1 MISCNKHRGD
11 QRSLRKNVEI
21 IMSIETFDLKETVV
35 ENKFVG
41 LWRLLKGYHLIYVI
55 AIVSVGVA
63 ALAQT
68 GIYYFLGYFVDE
80 ILPAANLR
88 QLLPWVALGFVA
100 LATLQGL
107 FTFAGGRLAAKV
119 SEKAALRIRNFLYD
133 HIQRLTFTYH
143 DNMQTGELLQ
153 RATSDVDMVRRLF
166 AEQTVGIGRIVL
178 LFFVNFAALLTID
191 VKLAFLSVAIIPIV
205 LLISYFFFI
214 KVGEAYEHFQEQEA
228 TLSNR
233 LQENLAGVRVVKAF
247 ARQSFEKDMFE
258 GENKEKYRRGRR
270 LTTMH
275 AVFWP
280 ATDLLCGAQML
291 LGFYLGARMAI
302 DGAMTAG
309 DYIAYVGFVTQI
321 IWPIRNLGRLIAD
334 VSTGFVSYGRI
345 LQIVRQEQ
353 EPITVGKH
361 RPEQPVRGAVRFE
374 DVGFT
379 YEGED
384 DQVLHHLSFA
394 AEPGQ
399 VVALL
404 GGTGSGKT
412 SLVNLLPRFYEYT
425 YGRILLDDVELKDYP
440 RDYLRAQIGIVMQ
453 EPFLFSLTIRENITY
468 GVTRDVTEAEI
479 ETAARAAAVHDV
491 IQSFPKGYDTMVGE
505 RGVTLSGGQKQR
517 VTLARTFLRN
527 PRLLILD
534 DATSSVD
541 TETEAEIR
549 SALDRLMESR
559 TTFLIAHRIQSV
571 MNADLVLVLENGRI
585 VQRGTHDTLVNVPG
599 TYQRIY
605 DLQSR
610 IEDEL
615 EADLSTVAVANGHV
629 SQSNGYRKLPQ
640 AGD

>member
-1 MISCNKHRGD
+1 MKMEMFN
-11 QRSLRKNVEI
+11 
-21 IMSIETFDLKETVV
+21 LKETVV

-41 LWRLLKGYHLIYVI
+41 LWRLLKGYQLIYVI
-55 AIVSVGVA
+55 ALLGIGLA

-68 GIYYFLGYFVDE
+68 GIYFFLGYFVDT
-80 ILPAANLR
+80 ILPSENML
-88 QLLPWVALGFVA
+88 QQLPWVALGFVG

-107 FTFAGGRLAAKV
+107 FTFSGGRLAAKT
-119 SEKAALRIRNFLYD
+119 SEKAVLRIRNFLYD

-153 RATSDVDMVRRLF
+153 RSTSDVDAVRRLF
-166 AEQTVGIGRIVL
+166 AEQTIGIGRIVM
-178 LFFVNFAALLTID
+178 LFIVNFIALLTIN
-191 VKLAFLSVAIIPIV
+191 VKLAFLSVVVIPVV
-205 LLISYFFFI
+205 LIISYFFFV

-247 ARQSFEKDMFE
+247 ARQVFEIEMFE
-258 GENKEKYRRGRR
+258 GENQEKYRRGRR
-270 LTTMH
+270 LTSMH

-280 ATDLLCGAQML
+280 STDVLCGMQML
-291 LGFYLGARMAI
+291 LGFYLGGRMAI
-302 DGAMTAG
+302 DGSITTGM
-309 DYIAYVGFVTQI
+309 YLSYVGYVTQI

-334 VSTGFVSYGRI
+334 VSTGLVSYGRI
-345 LQIVRQEQ
+345 LQIVRQDR
-353 EPITVGKH
+353 EPLTVGSH
-361 RPEQPVRGAVRFE
+361 RPDKPVRGAVHFE
-374 DVGFT
+374 QVNFT
-379 YEGED
+379 YEGEEE
-384 DQVLHHLSFA
+384 QVLHDISFNV
-394 AEPGQ
+394 ESGQ

-425 YGRILLDDVELKDYP
+425 DGRILLDDVELKEYP
-440 RDYLRAQIGIVMQ
+440 RDYLREQIGIVMQ
-453 EPFLFSLTIRENITY
+453 EPFLFSLTIRDNITY
-468 GVTRDVTEAEI
+468 GVTREVTEAEI

-491 IQSFPKGYDTMVGE
+491 ILSFPNGYETKVGE

-615 EADLSTVAVANGHV
+615 EADLSAVAMNDRA
-629 SQSNGYRKLPQ
+629 NGYHKLPQ

>member
-1 MISCNKHRGD
+1 MK
-11 QRSLRKNVEI
+11 
-21 IMSIETFDLKETVV
+21 METFNLKETVV

-41 LWRLLKGYHLIYVI
+41 LWRLLRGYQLIYVV
-55 AIVSVGVA
+55 AILAIGLA

-68 GIYYFLGYFVDE
+68 GIYYFLGYFVDT
-80 ILPAANLR
+80 ILPQESML
-88 QLLPWVALGFVA
+88 QQLPWVALGFVG
-100 LATLQGL
+100 LATMQGL
-107 FTFAGGRLAAKV
+107 FTFAGGRLAAKT
-119 SEKAALRIRNFLYD
+119 SEKAVLRIRNFLYD
-133 HIQRLTFTYH
+133 HIQRLSFTYH

-153 RATSDVDMVRRLF
+153 RATSDVDAVRRLY

-178 LFFVNFAALLTID
+178 LFVVNFIALLTIN
-191 VKLAFLSVAIIPIV
+191 VKLAFLSVAVIPVV

-214 KVGEAYEHFQEQEA
+214 KVGKAYEHFQEQEA

-233 LQENLAGVRVVKAF
+233 LQENLSGVRVVKAF
-247 ARQSFEKDMFE
+247 ARQVFETEMFE
-258 GENKEKYRRGRR
+258 GDNFEKYRRGRR
-270 LTTMH
+270 LTRMH

-280 ATDLLCGAQML
+280 STDVLCGMQML

-302 DGAMTAG
+302 DGSITTGA
-309 DYIAYVGFVTQI
+309 YLSYVGYISQI
-321 IWPIRNLGRLIAD
+321 IWPIRNLGRLIED
-334 VSTGFVSYGRI
+334 VSTGLVSYGRI
-345 LQIVRQEQ
+345 LQIVREER
-353 EPITVGKH
+353 EPITVGSH
-361 RPEQPVRGAVRFE
+361 RPETAVRGEVRFE
-374 DVGFT
+374 QVNFT
-379 YEGED
+379 YEGEE
-384 DQVLHHLSFA
+384 DQVLHDISFA
-394 AEPGQ
+394 VEPGQ

-425 YGRILLDDVELKDYP
+425 DGRILLDGVALKEYP
-440 RDYLRAQIGIVMQ
+440 RDYLREQIGIVMQ
-453 EPFLFSLTIRENITY
+453 EPFLFSLTIRDNITY
-468 GVTRDVTEAEI
+468 GATREVTEAEI
-479 ETAARAAAVHDV
+479 EAAARAAAVHDV
-491 IQSFPKGYDTMVGE
+491 ILSFPNGYETKVGE

-549 SALDRLMESR
+549 AALDRLMESR

-585 VQRGTHDTLVNVPG
+585 VQRGTHSTLVNVPG

-605 DLQSR
+605 ELQSR

-615 EADLSTVAVANGHV
+615 EADLSAVAVNG
-629 SQSNGYRKLPQ
+629 SQNGYHKLPQ

>member
-1 MISCNKHRGD
+1 VTCGYSA
-11 QRSLRKNVEI
+11 KNVEI
-21 IMSIETFDLKETVV
+21 IMSIETFNLKETVV

-41 LWRLLKGYHLIYVI
+41 LWRLLKGYQLVYVI

-68 GIYYFLGYFVDE
+68 GIYYFLGYFVDQ
-80 ILPAANLR
+80 ILPAENML

-107 FTFAGGRLAAKV
+107 FTFLGGRLAAKV

-153 RATSDVDMVRRLF
+153 RATSDVDTVRRLF

-178 LFFVNFAALLTID
+178 LFVVNFAALLTID
-191 VKLAFLSVAIIPIV
+191 VKLAFLSVAIIPVV

-258 GENKEKYRRGRR
+258 RENKEKYRRGRS

-280 ATDLLCGAQML
+280 STDLLCGAQML

-309 DYIAYVGFVTQI
+309 DYISYVGFVTQI

-345 LQIVRQEQ
+345 MQIVRQEQ
-353 EPITVGKH
+353 EPITEGKY
-361 RPEQPVRGAVRFE
+361 RPEQPVRGSVRFE

-379 YEGED
+379 YEAEE
-384 DQVLHHLSFA
+384 DQVLHHISFA

-440 RDYLRAQIGIVMQ
+440 RDYLREQIGIVMQ

-468 GVTRDVTEAEI
+468 GVTREVTQAEI

-491 IQSFPKGYDTMVGE
+491 ILSFPKGYDTMVGE

-549 SALDRLMESR
+549 AALDRLMESR

-599 TYQRIY
+599 MYQRIY

-615 EADLSTVAVANGHV
+615 EADLSTVAAKAQANGYH
-629 SQSNGYRKLPQ
+629 KLPQ